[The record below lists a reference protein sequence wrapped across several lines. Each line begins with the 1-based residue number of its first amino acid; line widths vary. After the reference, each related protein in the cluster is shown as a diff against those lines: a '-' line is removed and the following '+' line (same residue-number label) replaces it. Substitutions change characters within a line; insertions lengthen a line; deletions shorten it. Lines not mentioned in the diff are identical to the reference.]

1 MRSSVGFRVVCLS
14 LVAACVGLR
23 ASSDE
28 PPPGR
33 ERVEMRAATGPRTID
48 GTLVVEAQDGGL
60 LLELAD
66 QRYELVQPDQ
76 IVARRR
82 LDAAPAEESPR
93 EFGRRIL
100 GELPAG
106 FDLHVTKHYVVC
118 FDTSR
123 EYAVWCAALFER
135 LHDTFATYWTNAG
148 LEIRRPQHPLVV
160 VIFADRRAYEAYA
173 ARDLGAAADRVVGY
187 YNLLSNRVTTFDLTG
202 SDSLPKPAGRRPGRA
217 GLEILASPEAA
228 GLVATLVHEATH
240 QMAFNTGMHQRLAPV
255 PLWVSEG
262 IATCFETPDLT
273 NARGWKGIGGVN
285 TARLDRF
292 LQGSRPGGLRELV
305 AGDEPF
311 RRAAEGLD
319 AYARAWALTHFL
331 MKTKR
336 DAFAGYLR
344 TIAAKQ
350 PCGDDSPE
358 RRLEEFTAAF
368 GATPDAL
375 EPEVQRMMA
384 RLHAR
389 GP

>member
-33 ERVEMRAATGPRTID
+33 ERVEMRSATGPRTID

-292 LQGSRPGGLRELV
+292 LQGFRPGGLRELV

-311 RRAAEGLD
+311 RRAADGLD